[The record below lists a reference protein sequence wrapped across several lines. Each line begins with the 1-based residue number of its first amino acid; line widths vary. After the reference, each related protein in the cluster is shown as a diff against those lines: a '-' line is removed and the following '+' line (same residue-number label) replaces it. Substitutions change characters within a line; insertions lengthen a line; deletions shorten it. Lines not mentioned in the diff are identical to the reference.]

1 MNFSLHPDYLY
12 NTVVQGAS
20 RAHHVAG
27 PAGAKHI
34 RCAICPQDAA
44 WRWLGLVAGAALGA

>member
-12 NTVVQGAS
+12 HTVVQGAS

-34 RCAICPQDAA
+34 RCAICPQDPA
-44 WRWLGLVAGAALGA
+44 WRRPGPVAGAALGS